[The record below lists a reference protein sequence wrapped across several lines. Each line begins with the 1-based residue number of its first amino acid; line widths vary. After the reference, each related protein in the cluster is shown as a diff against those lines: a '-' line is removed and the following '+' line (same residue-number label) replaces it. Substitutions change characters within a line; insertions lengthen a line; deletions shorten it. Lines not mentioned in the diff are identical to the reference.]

1 MSYKVSLNVEVD
13 IWRNI
18 LVDIYYLKREENE
31 AKNNEVKQED

>member
-18 LVDIYYLKREENE
+18 LMDMYYLKREENG
-31 AKNNEVKQED
+31 AKNNEMKQED